1 MFKKITVSIITF
13 FIVFGIATGVS
24 AQHYVKPGD
33 SMSKIA
39 KTYNMTLKDLISLNQ
54 HIANPN
60 IIKPNDYIIIRSKT
74 EPKKDLVDYARSLQG
89 VTTYVYGGQN
99 FPTSTDCS
107 GWAQGIFKKFGVD
120 LPRVSRDQAKTGK
133 PVAFKDLQIGDL
145 MFFSTRSDKV
155 ITHTGIYMGNDYWIS
170 NLNERKDV
178 QIMSNFNTWTQK
190 YFLWGARYEI

>member
-39 KTYNMTLKDLISLNQ
+39 KTYNMTLKDLLSLNP
-54 HIANPN
+54 HIVNPN

-74 EPKKDLVDYARSLQG
+74 EPKKDLIDYARSLQG
-89 VTTYVYGGQN
+89 VTTYVYGRQK
-99 FPTSTDCS
+99 FPTETDCS